1 MRIIKD
7 CIGTMDLCLPIE
19 FIKDT
24 VYVKEN
30 IKRIQYMGIN
40 AWQYDETQYTIKEY
54 NVLIAQELVKE
65 NNELRKEIAEM
76 SSYILDLEFKTLGGV

>member
-1 MRIIKD
+1 MSV
-7 CIGTMDLCLPIE
+7 CLPIE

-30 IKRIQYMGIN
+30 IKRVQYMGIN

-65 NNELRKEIAEM
+65 NKEFRKEIAEM

>member
-65 NNELRKEIAEM
+65 NKELRKEIAEM